1 VNESRASSSPTS
13 ELVRHVPELVLATAA
28 TVLIVL
34 DIWLFEPGGPIVAR
48 TLAGATAGVSLA
60 FLRRRP
66 FAAYLVNGVAIYAL
80 IALGYPS
87 DFYQWTNLIALF
99 GAASRIDLRRAVVA
113 LVLGWAGVTF
123 YFLRFPSEGSIIL
136 AGAVIAIWTAAWF
149 AARAQYARVREIE
162 VKRERDV
169 TRADLIAQ
177 QARMELEL
185 ERNRI
190 ARELHDIV
198 GHAVNV
204 MVVHAGAGRGAVD
217 RDPVKARRALDTIA
231 ATGRAALADLDRML
245 DLLQGQPERSPLPGL
260 DQLEDLCRAVDYSDL
275 AVELSMIGD
284 SARVSPSLGLAAY
297 RIVQEGL
304 TNVIK
309 HAGATRAVVTVVI
322 GDEMTIA
329 ISDDGRGASPA
340 PGRGLVGIE
349 DRASLHGGN
358 VTYGRS
364 ESGGFLVRCHLP
376 LESPA

>member
-1 VNESRASSSPTS
+1 MNESRAFSSPTS
-13 ELVRHVPELVLATAA
+13 RLVRLVPELVLASAA
-28 TVLIVL
+28 TALIIL

-48 TLAGATAGVSLA
+48 TFAGVTAGASLA

-113 LVLGWAGVTF
+113 LVLGWTGVTF
-123 YFLRFPSEGSIIL
+123 YFLRFPSEGSIVL
-136 AGAVIAIWTAAWF
+136 AGAVIAIWSAAWF
-149 AARAQYARVREIE
+149 AGRAQYARVREIE
-162 VKRERDV
+162 VKRERDL

-190 ARELHDIV
+190 ARELHDII

-217 RDPVKARRALDTIA
+217 DDPAKARGALDTIA

-245 DLLQGQPERSPLPGL
+245 DVLQGQPERSPLPGL
-260 DQLEDLCRAVDYSDL
+260 DQLDDLCRAVDHPDL
-275 AVELSMIGD
+275 AVELSTIGETG
-284 SARVSPSLGLAAY
+284 RVSPSLGLAVY
-297 RIVQEGL
+297 RIVQEAL

-309 HAGATRAVVTVVI
+309 HAGATRAVVTVAI
-322 GDEMTIA
+322 DKEMTITVG
-329 ISDDGRGASPA
+329 DDGRGASPA
-340 PGRGLVGIE
+340 PGRGLRGIE
-349 DRASLHGGN
+349 DRAALHGGN

-364 ESGGFLVRCHLP
+364 ESGGFLVRCRLP